1 MKRLMGNNI
10 AIAAATGKEEE
21 DNNRFSIGL
30 RAPLPARA
38 RQRRRWLI
46 LWTSV
51 AVRRGEGR
59 GGRELSDIG
68 AIRHTARAHDIQRCN
83 GP

>member
-30 RAPLPARA
+30 RAPLPAGA
-38 RQRRRWLI
+38 RRRRRWLI

-51 AVRRGEGR
+51 AVRRGGKR
-59 GGRELSDIG
+59 KSKGGDIG